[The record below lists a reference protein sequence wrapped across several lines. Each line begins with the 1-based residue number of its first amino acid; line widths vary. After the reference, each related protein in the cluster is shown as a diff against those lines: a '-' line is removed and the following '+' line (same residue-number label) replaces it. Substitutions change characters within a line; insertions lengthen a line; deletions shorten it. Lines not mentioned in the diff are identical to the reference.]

1 MHGLQCVHPI
11 ENRRHVRIAAAAAA
25 AAAAPQYRRKDFGS
39 ALSTPATSTESV

>member
-11 ENRRHVRIAAAAAA
+11 ENRRHVRIATAAAAA
-25 AAAAPQYRRKDFGS
+25 ARQYRRKDFGS